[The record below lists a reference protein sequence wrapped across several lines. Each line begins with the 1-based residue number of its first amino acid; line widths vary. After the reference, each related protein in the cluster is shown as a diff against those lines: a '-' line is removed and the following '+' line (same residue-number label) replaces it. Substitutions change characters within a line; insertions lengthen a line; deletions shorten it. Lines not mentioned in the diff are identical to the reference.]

1 MNTIILI
8 VLVLGAILIISK
20 LPQFL
25 KGMRQ
30 GMNEFKSAQSG
41 ATDSATA
48 NSQSQVQYDAN
59 GKVVAVRVPDA
70 RWTRE
75 QKGGSTYCT
84 QRANSLL
91 EAAELLKKV
100 GSIPG
105 RTYYVVETPDG
116 NLCRD
121 TNAFYTEAPLKTRNL
136 RVGLRRDNA
145 DEVQCLSLTDFGD
158 MMANQRNTAITKT
171 QGYAKLILLMECGAC
186 GYKSPV
192 ETEPGAMLRECYC
205 CGATNKTSRGAV
217 TVFLGTSMVQ
227 I

>member
-1 MNTIILI
+1 MSWWKNLFS
-8 VLVLGAILIISK
+8 G
-20 LPQFL
+20 Q
-25 KGMRQ
+25 
-30 GMNEFKSAQSG
+30 SAAG
-41 ATDSATA
+41 DSATTK
-48 NSQSQVQYDAN
+48 SHGQVQYDPN
-59 GKVVAVRVPDA
+59 GKVLSIQVPEG

-84 QRANSLL
+84 QRTNSLL
-91 EAAELLKKV
+91 EAAEHLKKIV
-100 GSIPG
+100 SVPE

-121 TNAFYTEAPLKTRNL
+121 MNALYTEAPLKTRNL
-136 RVGLRRDNA
+136 HVGFRRENA
-145 DEVQCLSLTDFGD
+145 GEVQCRSLTDYGD

-171 QGYAKLILLMECGAC
+171 QGYAKLVLLMECGAC

-217 TVFLGTSMVQ
+217 TVFLGSSMVQ

>member
-1 MNTIILI
+1 M
-8 VLVLGAILIISK
+8 SWWKK
-20 LPQFL
+20 LFSGQ
-25 KGMRQ
+25 
-30 GMNEFKSAQSG
+30 SAAG
-41 ATDSATA
+41 DSATTK
-48 NSQSQVQYDAN
+48 SQCQVQYDPD
-59 GKVVAVRVPDA
+59 GKVLGVQVPEG

-84 QRANSLL
+84 QRASSLL
-91 EAAELLKKV
+91 EAAELLRKI

-121 TNAFYTEAPLKTRNL
+121 TNAFYTESPLKTQNL
-136 RVGLRRDNA
+136 RAGCRRGNA

-171 QGYAKLILLMECGAC
+171 QGYAKLILLMKCGSC
-186 GYKSPV
+186 GYESPV
-192 ETEPGAMLRECYC
+192 ETEAGSFARECYC
-205 CGATNKTSRGAV
+205 CGARNRANRGAV
-217 TVFLGTSMVQ
+217 NVFLGTSMVQ